1 MRYKRSALYRAVRRG
16 SIGNNMLEGLRLK
29 AGIWYARVHFKRSQE
44 PVVHFTEAV
53 SRAKRALVLLPESA
67 FDPAMLD
74 RVLAYFRQKFQ
85 PNKLTLVVA
94 SGRTASLREHRGIDL
109 VIYTAEDL
117 NSWFVPRSGLLQ
129 KLKKS
134 TFDVAFDLN
143 VGFALP
149 SAYLC
154 RASQAPIRISF
165 TKPYADDFYNFQ
177 IQTKQPN
184 SVQSYTN
191 LLKCLEM
198 F

>member
-1 MRYKRSALYRAVRRG
+1 MF
-16 SIGNNMLEGLRLK
+16 EGLRVK
-29 AGIWYARVHFKRSQE
+29 AGVWYARMHFRRARE
-44 PVVHFTEAV
+44 PVIHFTEAV
-53 SRAKRALVLLPESA
+53 SQAKRALILMPESA
-67 FDPAMLD
+67 FDTASLNL
-74 RVLAYFRQKFQ
+74 VLAYMRQKFQ
-85 PNKLTLVVA
+85 PHKLTLVVA
-94 SGRTASLREHRGIDL
+94 SGRTAALREHRGADL
-109 VIYTAEDL
+109 VIYTAEDI
-117 NSWFVPRSGLLQ
+117 NSLFVPRAGLLQ

-154 RASQAPIRISF
+154 RASQAPVRVSF

-177 IQTKQPN
+177 IQTSQHTN
-184 SVQSYTN
+184 SVQTYTN